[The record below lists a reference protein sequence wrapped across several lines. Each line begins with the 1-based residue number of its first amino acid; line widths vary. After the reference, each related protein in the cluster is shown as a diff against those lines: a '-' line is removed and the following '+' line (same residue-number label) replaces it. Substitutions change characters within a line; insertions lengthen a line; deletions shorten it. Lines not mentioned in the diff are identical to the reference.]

1 MKSLSLSL
9 FLPLLAVTPTLSS
22 LLVSFS
28 ASAGNDPS
36 ILGLIN
42 LEAARGVSSDQ
53 TDDLYIKLDKD
64 PAGIAAAHFHRKEGD
79 IRAEY
84 HALNK
89 KTEAGKTYYIGYKF
103 SLGEIEK
110 SLMIWQL

>member
-1 MKSLSLSL
+1 MKSLSF
-9 FLPLLAVTPTLSS
+9 FLPLLAVTPALSS

-28 ASAGNDPS
+28 APAGNDPS
-36 ILGLIN
+36 VLGVIN
-42 LEAARGVSSDQ
+42 LEAARGVRPADQ

-64 PAGIAAAHFHRKEGD
+64 PAGVAAAHFHRKEGD

-89 KTEAGKTYYIGYKF
+89 KTETGKTYYIGYKF
-103 SLGEIEK
+103 SLGEIEN